1 MIWAKKVEIKAMVC
15 ANTGQNHKNKP
26 PGNSKTGCSD
36 IFEVYKIISR
46 VAAIVTGFFCVRLF
60 ASLIVKAVENVQYSY
75 PTYAR

>member
-36 IFEVYKIISR
+36 IFEVYEIISR
-46 VAAIVTGFFCVRLF
+46 VAAIVTGFFLC
-60 ASLIVKAVENVQYSY
+60 
-75 PTYAR
+75 

>member
-1 MIWAKKVEIKAMVC
+1 MIWAKKVETKAMVC

-36 IFEVYKIISR
+36 IFEVYEIISR
-46 VAAIVTGFFCVRLF
+46 VAAIVTGFFSVLDF
-60 ASLIVKAVENVQYSY
+60 LPPSVENIQYNY